1 MDLDFVHARQYSGR
15 SALINPLAVCAL
27 ALRAVAEPEAC
38 AVVRGWVPPRLTV
51 FLVDELVELDR
62 WLEQSLP
69 PDTLAELK
77 ARGRALNHT
86 EIHAL
91 VHQMIDQHLG

>member
-1 MDLDFVHARQYSGR
+1 MDLDFVHPRQYGGR

-27 ALRAVAEPEAC
+27 SLRAVAETEAC

-62 WLEQSLP
+62 WLEQSFP

-77 ARGRALNHT
+77 ARGRALNPT

-91 VHQMIDQHLG
+91 VHQMIDKHLG